1 MVLFFSAVLLVA
13 LTGCKSHWIQKAA
26 DSLGTTT
33 GGFSAA
39 ELQAFSALQPIDA
52 HEHVLRVDPEFNTF
66 IDRLNLHLL
75 DIILVDDHD
84 PNMNNLQTE
93 KAAAEAFL
101 RSANGRAALCA
112 TFDPYNIGKPNFAK
126 SAIRGLNDDFSHGAV
141 AVKVYK
147 NLGMEIRDAKGN
159 PVLPD
164 NPALSP
170 IYAGISAHNIT
181 MITHFA
187 DPDSAWQPRTPRCLT
202 TPITGRILW
211 NTCTAGPTS
220 LQKRQSLPRVTTFC
234 ARIRNCALWG
244 LT

>member
-52 HEHVLRVDPEFNTF
+52 HAHVLRVDPEFNTF

-84 PNMNNLQTE
+84 PKMNNLQTE

-234 ARIRNCALWG
+234 AR
-244 LT
+244 